1 MDHEETQSL
10 PPELETEL
18 DALMLKMR
26 EHEAEMKVVIDRH
39 SLAWKRMEA
48 EPSEL
53 AAEELQ
59 LAERAMAVVAKNIEV
74 MTAQIDKVLGD
85 LGIDPDDLK
94 EPLPRQKNR
103 LWQKDLEPDTVPKD
117 KLEMEAAL
125 EGGLRQL
132 LEYFPQP
139 WVQRQLER
147 GELLMRTRGLEPP
160 FLLGGISAEPMLE
173 RNRFGYGLALSI
185 ALIEEDP
192 HFDMYEAPT
201 LIPQIAMLCES
212 LGELQKVEGGID
224 KLRELRRAP
233 GTEVYS
239 RIYELLVAARAA
251 EMGRR
256 VSFIP
261 TDPRSSTPDLRVHDM
276 HFPVVI
282 ECKLQSRRAEIE
294 AQAVRFMREI
304 RQWFQQERQQ
314 NSSIIGDL
322 RLRFTKP
329 VARIK
334 ATDVCK
340 DLADLWSG
348 LNPFQQKQFDW
359 GIADWRHLAPEIGL
373 PTELKAFCPFYLE
386 QIIARDDDQEDWD
399 GLVLLVKEQFG
410 PFAYSVKMP
419 LYVRWRLESSEDQAS
434 LARNVVR
441 LLGEAVQQI
450 PTGEAGILY
459 IGFLDS
465 LRPSIADRRT
475 EGIIEALPDFGHTK
489 RGVLAPMA
497 QINRLYPHVLGH
509 GLPDLIESVIPA
521 TQDEERS
528 LHRYFPTLVFTRGDG
543 ADRADASA

>member
-1 MDHEETQSL
+1 
-10 PPELETEL
+10 
-18 DALMLKMR
+18 MLKMR

-233 GTEVYS
+233 GTEVDS

-441 LLGEAVQQI
+441 LLG
-450 PTGEAGILY
+450 
-459 IGFLDS
+459 
-465 LRPSIADRRT
+465 
-475 EGIIEALPDFGHTK
+475 
-489 RGVLAPMA
+489 
-497 QINRLYPHVLGH
+497 
-509 GLPDLIESVIPA
+509 
-521 TQDEERS
+521 
-528 LHRYFPTLVFTRGDG
+528 
-543 ADRADASA
+543 